1 MLGPL
6 IKMLVVF
13 SSMMS
18 YEDPDYYSLV
28 ELRREHYKEMH
39 LLQQEIEKLAIEEK
53 KITNMTGGVNKST
66 YENEKELVYTIEK
79 SKRFAIEEN
88 EKKLNNKIS
97 KLNGPGNFE
106 LLLQKAIA
114 ESNKFSKVLTT
125 KNGLSKKQNIC
136 LAKALANILYFI
148 NEKSEINTEEWTEH
162 IDDFLRNYHKSFEHY
177 KKADK
182 ETRDEIDN
190 NYKPGEQLSFDLF
203 KAGMDEIFT
212 GKKIIVII
220 RTYNLCDKKYIVECK
235 EVGDGELIGNLFVL
249 LSSTIKDDERQ
260 GGHFE
265 TFKSKLNINDITQ
278 KFETNKR
285 TFDIL
290 KKIAI

>member
-1 MLGPL
+1 
-6 IKMLVVF
+6 MLVVF